1 MLPETANERADP
13 GATGLQAQPSSVP
26 PLQSLS
32 TPSPQTSALGRT

>member
-32 TPSPQTSALGRT
+32 TPSPQTSALGGT